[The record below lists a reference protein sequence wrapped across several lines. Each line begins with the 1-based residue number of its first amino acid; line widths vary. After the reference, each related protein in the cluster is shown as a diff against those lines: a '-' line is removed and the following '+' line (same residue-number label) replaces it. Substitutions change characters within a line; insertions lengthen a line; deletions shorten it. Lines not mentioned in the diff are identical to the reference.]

1 MYSFIPP
8 LVILAPRFKCGCLR
22 ASLLTVLRVVYAI
35 VQLSSGKIPGKDH
48 GFRNQRRFD
57 LLCGSH
63 QLPEFLKY
71 SVRLMLLAQL
81 VHL

>member
-1 MYSFIPP
+1 MYRFIPP

-35 VQLSSGKIPGKDH
+35 VQARPPGQDH
-48 GFRNQRRFD
+48 GFVSILYVDLIICRN
-57 LLCGSH
+57 
-63 QLPEFLKY
+63 FLKY
-71 SVRLMLLAQL
+71 SVRLKLLAQL